1 MGRRTTINRST
12 VARLHE
18 QLAAAGLPVVSVRL
32 LRGQFGVEL
41 TPEATPQQQRQAEQ
55 LAAAFDVNAESN
67 EVQNMRQ
74 LLQDMSIA
82 GFQRLTGAEKLER
95 MRAALELLIKDMV
108 S

>member
-1 MGRRTTINRST
+1 MGRRTINRSS

-32 LRGQFGVEL
+32 LRGQFEIEL
-41 TPEATPQQQRQAEQ
+41 TPDATPQQNRQAEQ
-55 LAAAFDVNAESN
+55 LAAAFDANAESS
-67 EVQNMRQ
+67 EVQSMRQ
-74 LLQDMSIA
+74 LLQDMSSA
-82 GFQRLTGAEKLER
+82 GFQRLTGVEKLER